1 MDVLVSMLLII
12 VAAKNPRVD
21 PIAAPISRF
30 NETFRSRASNRM
42 IAAEAM
48 TP

>member
-1 MDVLVSMLLII
+1 MLLII
-12 VAAKNPRVD
+12 VAAKKPRVD

-30 NETFRSRASNRM
+30 NETFRSLASKRM
-42 IAAEAM
+42 MAADAM